1 MKRTIALILTLLL
14 CAATAANTALAMTE
28 EEALK
33 AVKEAEGAYAPGD
46 PLTMDDFKVY
56 SSTTDFDR
64 YDNNVLSFMKG
75 ERFGSYNFV
84 YANWPE
90 FSDTGRDKA
99 ADEDQWGSI
108 TYRGVR
114 GGEDNSK
121 EVVLQ
126 QYGLGIPG
134 RFDKQTDILYKSL
147 HKKEEIWFRDYMEQ
161 YCASW
166 LLYNY
171 ENKAQIIFYFTADDK
186 VTVITYY
193 PDIKVSPDRE
203 TTKAIQACLNDAG
216 YDCGTPDGV
225 AGKKTRTA
233 IKKFQK
239 DHDLFQSGLI
249 DDSLLK
255 CLEKQNIKI
264 DGIM

>member
-1 MKRTIALILTLLL
+1 MKKTIALILTLLL

-134 RFDKQTDILYKSL
+134 RFDKQTDICINPFIRRKKYGSATIWNSTAL
-147 HKKEEIWFRDYMEQ
+147 HGCCTIMRTRPRSY
-161 YCASW
+161 SI
-166 LLYNY
+166 LRR
-171 ENKAQIIFYFTADDK
+171 T
-186 VTVITYY
+186 
-193 PDIKVSPDRE
+193 IK
-203 TTKAIQACLNDAG
+203 
-216 YDCGTPDGV
+216 
-225 AGKKTRTA
+225 
-233 IKKFQK
+233 
-239 DHDLFQSGLI
+239 
-249 DDSLLK
+249 
-255 CLEKQNIKI
+255 
-264 DGIM
+264 